1 MKKIV
6 SIILCFVFI
15 FSLAACG
22 KEKASNSSNIDLEYY
37 AKLGKMPETDFT
49 LGDDI
54 DEVIKKL
61 TDKQEQFDNEHEED
75 LDHSH
80 DHNQADFI
88 FNVTEGEK
96 NVLIDNG
103 AINYYYNKDNK
114 KNGISFIVN
123 YDTAF
128 EFEIGTLISEVEEN
142 LTGYELTEEEPNEE
156 EIFFVSYIT
165 DASVLKTQINDVA
178 IIFVFQENMLFAT
191 AMYDTN
197 NWNF

>member
-15 FSLAACG
+15 FGLAACG
-22 KEKASNSSNIDLEYY
+22 KEKVSNNSNIDLEYY

-88 FNVTEGEK
+88 FNVTEGKK

-165 DASVLKTQINDVA
+165 DASVLKTRINDVA